1 MNMENNDY
9 KNYIAGQLHDR
20 TPGRKIEELAEI
32 EISRVFV
39 TRKVA
44 QYYNKKHKVDGIK
57 GIQDTIRALIELG
70 HYLVE
75 DDGVVIL
82 YGEGYR
88 VVLSPDKT
96 AALSYK
102 CIHRERSLPAKRSGV
117 KSRYHK
123 TSVSPNGLADRLDD
137 EAIDLIVIPKL
148 IAEELAVH
156 LGLDNTEAREE
167 IRDTI
172 SEIMD
177 ELDEIIQES
186 KISYSAKDTPEK
198 TLMITKNYGWMSSG
212 SHLILGDGWQL
223 TLRGDGLRVTNITYN
238 K

>member
-1 MNMENNDY
+1 MNMDNNDY
-9 KNYIAGQLHDR
+9 KSYIAGQLHDKSA
-20 TPGRKIEELAEI
+20 GRKIEELANI
-32 EISRVFV
+32 EIPRVFV

-57 GIQDTIRALIELG
+57 GIQDTIRCLIEEG
-70 HYLVE
+70 HYLLE
-75 DDGVVIL
+75 DDGVIIL
-82 YGEGYR
+82 FGEGYR
-88 VVLSPDKT
+88 VVLSPDGS

-117 KSRYHK
+117 KSRFHK

-137 EAIDLIVIPKL
+137 EAIDLIVIPKQ
-148 IAEELAVH
+148 IADELALY
-156 LGLDNTEAREE
+156 LGIDNSQAREE

-177 ELDEIIQES
+177 DLDDKLQEQ
-186 KISYSAKDTPEK
+186 KIKYSAKETPEAL
-198 TLMITKNYGWMSSG
+198 LMLTENYGWMSSG
-212 SHLILGDGWQL
+212 SHQVTGNGWKL
-223 TLRGDGLRVTNITYN
+223 TLRGDGLRVTNITYD